1 MAARSNCT
9 RLGTL
14 PFSAASVTMATAGS
28 RSLTAGKRGPE
39 PGYRLGLRAAQ
50 GESLRPPAPASLPVG
65 DPKPAAKSASSFPR
79 RPRDR
84 KCLGP
89 GRGRTRVASS
99 APSLESAPVPA
110 LLPRPSPWQL
120 LAFGAWAA
128 SQVGGEPVGST
139 RQPMRSDDGDG
150 RPQGPEGGE
159 RSAESAGR
167 RLPFPLRGF
176 WVVVDGSCRR
186 PGSRAPLL
194 RASSPCRAWAAAGG
208 SSGPRCSEAPWHGA
222 PGLGHLD
229 LEKPRA
235 LVTLRADVQY
245 GPC

>member
-1 MAARSNCT
+1 M
-9 RLGTL
+9 
-14 PFSAASVTMATAGS
+14 
-28 RSLTAGKRGPE
+28 
-39 PGYRLGLRAAQ
+39 
-50 GESLRPPAPASLPVG
+50 
-65 DPKPAAKSASSFPR
+65 
-79 RPRDR
+79 
-84 KCLGP
+84 
-89 GRGRTRVASS
+89 ASS
-99 APSLESAPVPA
+99 APSLASAPVPA

-139 RQPMRSDDGDG
+139 RQPTRSDGGDG
-150 RPQGPEGGE
+150 RPQGPEGVE

-167 RLPFPLRGF
+167 LLPFPLRGF
-176 WVVVDGSCRR
+176 WVVVAGSCRR
-186 PGSRAPLL
+186 PGGRAPLP
-194 RASSPCRAWAAAGG
+194 RASSPCWARAAAGG
-208 SSGPRCSEAPWHGA
+208 SSGPRCSEAPSHGA